1 MILMLQSQKQSSSRL
16 CSLCHQPGEVFYGIK
31 NPILEALQ
39 LLKCYAEKTPGRK
52 FHHTVITGKVA
63 PTNISQEWLK
73 ASGYTFYKGS
83 GKSNIAF
90 YSKIYQFA
98 TCKIQHNIHINGTW
112 TLQITPGS
120 PKDDPSRFMDFAN
133 MVLNSAFGG
142 ATSHDIKVKRLE
154 ISRNDLPEVLEW
166 MKSQNIK
173 EIKCY
178 VHDKYE
184 ARVEVTYWEPPMNPT
199 TAQVLQ
205 YCT

>member
-1 MILMLQSQKQSSSRL
+1 MSAPAQRSKTVL
-16 CSLCHQPGEVFYGIK
+16 CSLCHEQGQVFYNIK

-63 PTNISQEWLK
+63 QTQISEEWLK

-83 GKSNIAF
+83 GKSNLSF

-98 TCKIQHNIHINGTW
+98 TCKIQHNIHVNGTW
-112 TLQITPGS
+112 TLQITPKT
-120 PKDDPSRFMDFAN
+120 PRDDPSRFMDFAN

-154 ISRNDLPEVLEW
+154 VSRNDNTEILEW

-184 ARVEVTYWEPPMNPT
+184 ARIEVTYWEPPLNPT

-205 YCT
+205 YCM